1 MEAAGD
7 EETPLLHH
15 HPPSGLYQNGDSRL
29 NTCDATVDV
38 NGQPAAKASTGNWRA
53 CFFILGIEFSECLAF
68 FAISKNLVTYLT
80 SVLHE
85 SNVDAARN
93 VSTWIGTTFFT
104 PLVGAFLADTYW
116 GRYKTIV
123 IFLSIYTIGMLVLT
137 VSAMLPSLMQSSNHG
152 GIHRVAVYTGLYLTA
167 LGNGGIKPCT
177 SAFGADQFDMADP
190 VERVK
195 KGSFFNCY
203 FFAIN
208 VGSLLSTTVIVWVQD
223 NVGWGIGFAVP
234 MILMSLG
241 FAVFVTGRRVYRY
254 KTLGESPMT
263 RVSRVIVAAARNC
276 HMELPDDCSALHHL
290 PSPPIE
296 ATLKVHHTTQFRFL
310 DKAAILPTP
319 TPGKKAVE
327 AGPWR
332 LCTMPQVEEVKMLLR
347 LCPAWV
353 SMVVFFMITAQ
364 MSSTL
369 IEQGMAM
376 DNHVGPFTVPPA
388 SLAGFD
394 VVAMLVLIPIYDAVL
409 VPFAR
414 RATGL
419 DRGLSH
425 PQRLGVG
432 LALSMLAMA
441 YSALLERNRLAVAA
455 TGATYKHAP
464 AWVSMVVFF
473 MITAQ
478 MSSTLIEQGMAMDN
492 HVGPFTV
499 PPASLAGFDVVAMLV
514 LIPIYD
520 AVLVP
525 FARRATGLDRGLSH
539 PQRLGVGLAL
549 SMLAMAYSALLER
562 NRLAVAATGATV
574 SIMWQAPAYTILGAG
589 EVFAAIGVI
598 ELFYDQAPDGM
609 RSMCTALAQ
618 LAVAAGNYLNSAVLG
633 SVASATGWIPED
645 LDDGHLDYFFWLMA
659 VLGALNL
666 LQFLLCS
673 IPAMRHTRR

>member
-1 MEAAGD
+1 MEAAAGD
-7 EETPLLHH
+7 EERPLLHH
-15 HPPSGLYQNGDSRL
+15 HPPPGLYQNGDSRL
-29 NTCDATVDV
+29 NTCDGTVDV

-53 CFFILGIEFSECLAF
+53 CFFILGIEFSECLAY

-80 SVLHE
+80 SVLDE
-85 SNVDAARN
+85 SNIDAARN

-123 IFLSIYTIGMLVLT
+123 IFLSIYTVGMLVLT
-137 VSAMLPSLMQSSNHG
+137 FSAILPSLMQSSNHHE
-152 GIHRVAVYTGLYLTA
+152 IHRVAVYAGLYLTA

-190 VERVK
+190 AERVK
-195 KGSFFNCY
+195 KGSFFN
-203 FFAIN
+203 
-208 VGSLLSTTVIVWVQD
+208 W
-223 NVGWGIGFAVP
+223 
-234 MILMSLG
+234 
-241 FAVFVTGRRVYRY
+241 RVYRY

-263 RVSRVIVAAARNC
+263 RVSQVVVAAARNC
-276 HMELPDDCSALHHL
+276 HMELPDNSSALHHL

-296 ATLKVHHTTQFRFL
+296 TTFKVHHTTQFRFL
-310 DKAAILPTP
+310 DKAAIVPPP
-319 TPGKKAVE
+319 TPGKKDVE

-394 VVAMLVLIPIYDAVL
+394 VVAMLVLIPVYDAVL

-414 RATGL
+414 
-419 DRGLSH
+419 H
-425 PQRLGVG
+425 
-432 LALSMLAMA
+432 
-441 YSALLERNRLAVAA
+441 
-455 TGATYKHAP
+455 
-464 AWVSMVVFF
+464 
-473 MITAQ
+473 
-478 MSSTLIEQGMAMDN
+478 
-492 HVGPFTV
+492 
-499 PPASLAGFDVVAMLV
+499 
-514 LIPIYD
+514 
-520 AVLVP
+520 
-525 FARRATGLDRGLSH
+525 ATGLDRGLSH

-598 ELFYDQAPDGM
+598 ELFYDQAPDSM
-609 RSMCTALAQ
+609 RSLCTALAQ

-673 IPAMRHTRR
+673 IPAMRQSGR

>member
-1 MEAAGD
+1 MRRGPCSII
-7 EETPLLHH
+7 TLLLA
-15 HPPSGLYQNGDSRL
+15 SIRLLCIMQNEDSSL
-29 NTCDATVDV
+29 NTCDGTVDV

-53 CFFILGIEFSECLAF
+53 CFFILGIEFSECLAY

-85 SNVDAARN
+85 SNIDAARN

-123 IFLSIYTIGMLVLT
+123 IFLSIYTVGMLVLT
-137 VSAMLPSLMQSSNHG
+137 FSAILPSLMQSSNHHE
-152 GIHRVAVYTGLYLTA
+152 IHRVAVYAGLYLTA

-190 VERVK
+190 AERVK
-195 KGSFFNCY
+195 KGSFFNWY
-203 FFAIN
+203 FFSIN

-263 RVSRVIVAAARNC
+263 RVSQVVVAAARNC
-276 HMELPDDCSALHHL
+276 HMELPDNSSALHHL

-296 ATLKVHHTTQFRFL
+296 ATFKVHHTTQFRFL
-310 DKAAILPTP
+310 DKAAIVPTP
-319 TPGKKAVE
+319 TPGKKGVE

-332 LCTMPQVEEVKMLLR
+332 LCTMRQVEEVKMLLR

-394 VVAMLVLIPIYDAVL
+394 VVAMLVLIPVYDAAL
-409 VPFAR
+409 VPIAR

-432 LALSMLAMA
+432 LALSTLAMA
-441 YSALLERNRLAVAA
+441 YSALLERNRLAAA
-455 TGATYKHAP
+455 T
-464 AWVSMVVFF
+464 
-473 MITAQ
+473 
-478 MSSTLIEQGMAMDN
+478 
-492 HVGPFTV
+492 
-499 PPASLAGFDVVAMLV
+499 
-514 LIPIYD
+514 
-520 AVLVP
+520 
-525 FARRATGLDRGLSH
+525 
-539 PQRLGVGLAL
+539 
-549 SMLAMAYSALLER
+549 
-562 NRLAVAATGATV
+562 TGATV

-598 ELFYDQAPDGM
+598 ELFYDQAPDSM
-609 RSMCTALAQ
+609 RSLCTALAQ

-645 LDDGHLDYFFWLMA
+645 LNDGHLDYFFWLMA

-673 IPAMRHTRR
+673 IPAMRQSSR